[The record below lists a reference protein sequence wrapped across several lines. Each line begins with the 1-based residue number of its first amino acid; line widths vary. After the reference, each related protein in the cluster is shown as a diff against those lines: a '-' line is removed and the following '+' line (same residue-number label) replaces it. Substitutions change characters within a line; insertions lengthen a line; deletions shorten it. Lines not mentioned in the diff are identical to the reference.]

1 MVNFLVVGCCVRS
14 FGVFFHI
21 IQERFHASAAEIS
34 WIPALVGCVALLS
47 AMPVNLICNKFGH
60 RRVTVVGGLL
70 MNTGFVLSTF
80 AKELWVLYFTYGILI
95 GAGIGLSYVPSLV
108 IIGTYFEKRRAL
120 ANGMTFAA
128 GSVGTFVVPP
138 VIKYLLD
145 TYGFD
150 GTFYILGGMV
160 FHVSVAGM
168 LFRPPEFYVPRYLMR
183 QKLLRMRVQS
193 QPDVVTDVHEGADI
207 VAGSVMCEC
216 QPTPDIA
223 VSVDST
229 SRHCCKHYTIQ
240 PVSTTTYPQKPSNED
255 VVVPIP
261 ASTTV
266 YVIDTSTP
274 DGGSDSEC
282 AAVSPEDTAS
292 NCDACSDSTQEVT
305 YNWGVL
311 KKPLLYIYVLTLSLS
326 DSSVS
331 NAFMMV
337 PPHAVDIGVSKLDA
351 VFLVSV
357 MGITDG
363 ISRLL
368 TGLLADFDK
377 VEKKHIY
384 KASIG
389 LCALLFFVFPLV
401 KCYVDLAVVCG
412 LCGLVSG
419 SFVVLAPVLLAEKLG
434 SVNIPVTYGVMYSTT
449 AFFYLGSPVFM
460 GLLRDRS
467 GHWDISFYVTGALVT
482 LAAVINLLEPLASK
496 PGHKHKQQE

>member
-1 MVNFLVVGCCVRS
+1 
-14 FGVFFHI
+14 
-21 IQERFHASAAEIS
+21 
-34 WIPALVGCVALLS
+34 
-47 AMPVNLICNKFGH
+47 
-60 RRVTVVGGLL
+60 
-70 MNTGFVLSTF
+70 
-80 AKELWVLYFTYGILI
+80 
-95 GAGIGLSYVPSLV
+95 
-108 IIGTYFEKRRAL
+108 
-120 ANGMTFAA
+120 MTFAA

-434 SVNIPVTYGVMYSTT
+434 SVNIPVTYGVMYRYVSRD
-449 AFFYLGSPVFM
+449 
-460 GLLRDRS
+460 LL
-467 GHWDISFYVTGALVT
+467 
-482 LAAVINLLEPLASK
+482 PLSVCACVRVCVCACVRVCVCACVRVCVCACVRVCVCACVRVCVCACVRVCVCACVRVCVCACVRVCVCACVRVCV
-496 PGHKHKQQE
+496 